1 MLLLGIGCGV
11 HMNMHTDYS
20 LTHMFTLM
28 FECTLFDFLLAL
40 QLEAALNV
48 DNLCTAL
55 EEVEWS
61 RLADYLDVP
70 ESIKGEIKEK
80 FPSITQRKKAMLE
93 EWRTH
98 HPAPSWMLVATALYC
113 VHIDGYGKYH
123 KVLQLVKQKYLQGEN
138 TVLLHMSQCVLAK
151 MPISNTYLH

>member
-1 MLLLGIGCGV
+1 V
-11 HMNMHTDYS
+11 T
-20 LTHMFTLM
+20 LT
-28 FECTLFDFLLAL
+28 
-40 QLEAALNV
+40 V

-80 FPSITQRKKAMLE
+80 FPSITLRKKAMLE

-113 VHIDGYGKYH
+113 VYIDGYGKYH

-151 MPISNTYLH
+151 MPISDTYLH

>member
-1 MLLLGIGCGV
+1 
-11 HMNMHTDYS
+11 
-20 LTHMFTLM
+20 MFG
-28 FECTLFDFLLAL
+28 FLLAL
-40 QLEAALNV
+40 QLEATLTVA
-48 DNLCTAL
+48 NLCTAL

-113 VHIDGYGKYH
+113 VYTDGYGKYH

-151 MPISNTYLH
+151 MPISDTYLH

>member
-1 MLLLGIGCGV
+1 M
-11 HMNMHTDYS
+11 
-20 LTHMFTLM
+20 
-28 FECTLFDFLLAL
+28 LAL
-40 QLEAALNV
+40 QLEATLTVA
-48 DNLCTAL
+48 NLCTAL

-80 FPSITQRKKAMLE
+80 FFSITQRKQAMLE

>member
-1 MLLLGIGCGV
+1 M
-11 HMNMHTDYS
+11 
-20 LTHMFTLM
+20 
-28 FECTLFDFLLAL
+28 LAL
-40 QLEAALNV
+40 QLEATLTVA
-48 DNLCTAL
+48 NLCTAL

-80 FPSITQRKKAMLE
+80 FSSITQRKQAMLE

-113 VHIDGYGKYH
+113 VYIHGYGKYH
-123 KVLQLVKQKYLQGEN
+123 QLRCVKARLNSESARN
-138 TVLLHMSQCVLAK
+138 F
-151 MPISNTYLH
+151 

>member
-1 MLLLGIGCGV
+1 M
-11 HMNMHTDYS
+11 
-20 LTHMFTLM
+20 
-28 FECTLFDFLLAL
+28 LAL
-40 QLEAALNV
+40 QLEATLTVA
-48 DNLCTAL
+48 NLCTAL

-70 ESIKGEIKEK
+70 ESIKGQIKEK
-80 FPSITQRKKAMLE
+80 FSSITQRKKAMLE

>member
-1 MLLLGIGCGV
+1 MWCAHEYAYRLQFD
-11 HMNMHTDYS
+11 N

-40 QLEAALNV
+40 QLEATLTV

-113 VHIDGYGKYH
+113 VYIDGYGKYH

-151 MPISNTYLH
+151 MPISDTYLH

>member
-1 MLLLGIGCGV
+1 
-11 HMNMHTDYS
+11 
-20 LTHMFTLM
+20 
-28 FECTLFDFLLAL
+28 LLAL
-40 QLEAALNV
+40 QLEATLTV

-70 ESIKGEIKEK
+70 ESIKGEIMEK

-93 EWRTH
+93 EWWTH

-113 VHIDGYGKYH
+113 VYTDGYGKYH
-123 KVLQLVKQKYLQGEN
+123 KVLQLVKQEYLQGEN

-151 MPISNTYLH
+151 MPISDTYLH

>member
-1 MLLLGIGCGV
+1 
-11 HMNMHTDYS
+11 
-20 LTHMFTLM
+20 MFG
-28 FECTLFDFLLAL
+28 FLLAL
-40 QLEAALNV
+40 QLEATLTVA
-48 DNLCTAL
+48 NLCTAL

-80 FPSITQRKKAMLE
+80 FSSITQRKQAMLE

-113 VHIDGYGKYH
+113 VSIHGYGTYH
-123 KVLQLVKQKYLQGEN
+123 QLRCVKARLNSESARN
-138 TVLLHMSQCVLAK
+138 F
-151 MPISNTYLH
+151 